1 MANYSK
7 NWVTLFEKKN
17 QFGIQVVVRKL
28 TYLRT
33 LSLFSIMLSMCT
45 CIEIT
50 QPNFISILQYIV
62 LLYYKVSDLNIIA
75 ILYCILLAAC
85 LSVYIYVCL
94 SKCFRHIFWYMGHMK
109 KKKGYRRKSSGS
121 HTCLKRY
128 NCFKILDWFIFC
140 LLWNSKVSWSGL
152 FSGRCS

>member
-1 MANYSK
+1 MEFFVITFKYKMCFIAVMCFFTIFEFTKLLKWQITQKIELHFSK
-7 NWVTLFEKKN
+7 KKN

-94 SKCFRHIFWYMGHMK
+94 SKCFRHIF
-109 KKKGYRRKSSGS
+109 
-121 HTCLKRY
+121 
-128 NCFKILDWFIFC
+128 
-140 LLWNSKVSWSGL
+140 
-152 FSGRCS
+152 